1 MLVQWHLGSKKSS
14 SILEAEMIEVAKI
27 FFYIGLT
34 IFGIGCVF
42 IVLVLFLALLI
53 NRKPF

>member
-1 MLVQWHLGSKKSS
+1 
-14 SILEAEMIEVAKI
+14 MIEVAKI
-27 FFYIGLT
+27 LLYIGLT

-42 IVLVLFLALLI
+42 AVFVLFLALLI

>member
-1 MLVQWHLGSKKSS
+1 MV
-14 SILEAEMIEVAKI
+14 EVAKI
-27 FFYIGLT
+27 CCYVGLT